1 MPKQANALK
10 DYREKRNFA
19 VTPEPGA
26 SAQPGGRR
34 KNGLLYAVQKH
45 AASHLHYD
53 FRLEW
58 DGVLLSWAIPKG
70 PSLRPSVKRLAV
82 RTEDHPLAYGGF
94 EGVIPDGEYGAGTVM
109 LWDTGTWIP
118 EEPDVN
124 ASLQQGE
131 LRFGLFGEKLRGS
144 WVLVRAA
151 TGYGTSKQHQ
161 WLLIKRKDRYA
172 STSDILTEEPRSVT
186 SNRLLVDIAR
196 AENGNVPM
204 AARGDAPGRRSSR
217 SNAGKLM

>member
-1 MPKQANALK
+1 MPKQSSALK
-10 DYREKRNFA
+10 DYRRKRNFA
-19 VTPEPGA
+19 VTPEPTA
-26 SAQPGGRR
+26 SAPLEGRR
-34 KNGLLYAVQKH
+34 KHGLLYVVQKH

-82 RTEDHPLAYGGF
+82 RTEDHPLAYGRF

-118 EEPDVN
+118 NEPDVN
-124 ASLQQGE
+124 ASLKNGE
-131 LRFGLFGEKLRGS
+131 LTFELFGEKLRGS

-151 TGYGTSKQHQ
+151 TGYGTSKQQQ
-161 WLLIKRKDRYA
+161 WLLIKRRDRYA
-172 STSDILTEEPRSVT
+172 STSDILANKPRSVS

-196 AENGNVPM
+196 EANGNVST
-204 AARGDAPGRRSSR
+204 AAKGDPHGRLS
-217 SNAGKLM
+217 